1 VKMQKSLTFL
11 MAASAAAVSTPV
23 SVMAQ
28 ERMVLEE
35 VTVTARKREESVLEV
50 PESIASF
57 SAGMIERANINSLK
71 DIGLLVPNLYMSTR
85 LDGFPN
91 VSMRG
96 LGGFGNTQ
104 GVGFYLDDVQLFSD
118 ASSRFGDMERVEV
131 LKGPQGVLYGGSNI
145 GGAVKFV
152 SQRPDPEQTTGHV
165 KLSAGEFGFLDAEG
179 QVNLPL
185 SETWALR
192 LFGFSESSDGYLKN
206 PGSARSNGL
215 RNANDSDVG
224 EIDRYGIRAT
234 LAGDL
239 SDRLST
245 YFTLRYNEM
254 DGPNNAWIRELSGD
268 FTYSNLVD
276 TSFNPRHERD
286 TTAATLEL
294 NYDFDSIAMTIIGS
308 YTDTRSERE
317 TDLDLVQDHV
327 LDLFRPEDLEATTLE
342 FRLSSSTDS
351 PFQWQTGAYMLDLE
365 RDLLSVLN
373 IRGGFCYLDPGFCDP
388 LPGADDGDI
397 QAVVP
402 FEYSLRKREQ
412 RALFANFTYRVDQ
425 WELSAGLRADQW
437 QSDRSNLDTELSGR
451 QDDTELLARGSVA
464 WFSPDEAIMIYGT
477 VSQGFEPGDS
487 NLSNFAGDNN
497 LFGYDAESAT
507 QYEIGYKGQLMG
519 GQLALVAAAFYI
531 DYQDRQFELQATD
544 PSGGFV
550 EGIVNIGDSEQ
561 WGLEADMLL
570 AIGENWTTSVGLGYV
585 NAEWKNGVVSSIS
598 GADLSGET
606 PPNTAEFSATAA
618 VDYIRNLDNGMR
630 FSARAQV
637 RYKGDAA
644 SNAQFFHVPG
654 DDFPLWENQSFT
666 VVDLGASLAWDAW
679 ELRLHVENIFDEEY
693 YIDAQEFPNFAGTAV
708 EPLYSSIIIGS
719 LEQPRR
725 AVASIRYAF

>member
-1 VKMQKSLTFL
+1 MKIQKSLTFL
-11 MAASAAAVSTPV
+11 MAATAGAVATPA
-23 SVMAQ
+23 SILAQ

-57 SAGMIERANINSLK
+57 SAGMIERANITSLK
-71 DIGLLVPNLYMSTR
+71 DISLLVPNLYMSTR

-91 VSMRG
+91 VTMRG

-152 SQRPDPEQTTGHV
+152 SLRPDPGQRTGHV
-165 KLSAGEFGFLDAEG
+165 KVSAGEFGYLEAEG

-185 SETWALR
+185 SDTWALR

-215 RNANDSDVG
+215 RNANETDVG
-224 EIDRYGIRAT
+224 EMDRYGIRAT

-239 SDRLST
+239 GERLST
-245 YFTLRYNEM
+245 YFTLRHNEM
-254 DGPNNAWIRELSGD
+254 DGPNNPWIRELSGD
-268 FTYSNLVD
+268 FTYSNRVD

-294 NYDFDSIAMTIIGS
+294 NYDLDSVAMTVIGS

-327 LDLFRPEDLEATTLE
+327 LDLFRPEDFEATTLE
-342 FRLSSSTDS
+342 FRLSSNTDS
-351 PFQWQTGAYMLDLE
+351 PLQWQAGAYMLDLE

-373 IRGGFCYLDPGFCDP
+373 IRGGYCYLDPGFCDP
-388 LPGADDGDI
+388 LPGADDAEI

-402 FEYSLRKREQ
+402 FEYSVRQREQ
-412 RALFANFTYRVDQ
+412 RALFANVTYRVDQ
-425 WELSAGLRADQW
+425 WEFSAGLRADRW
-437 QSDRSNLDTELSGR
+437 QSDRSNLDSGLSGR
-451 QDDTELLARGSVA
+451 QNDTEVLGRGSVA
-464 WFSPDEAIMIYGT
+464 WFSADEATMIYGT
-477 VSQGFEPGDS
+477 VSQGFEPGDL
-487 NLSNFAGDNN
+487 NLNNFAGDNS
-497 LFGYDAESAT
+497 LFGYEAETAT
-507 QYEIGYKGQLMG
+507 QYELGYKGQLMG

-531 DYQDRQFELQATD
+531 DYKDRQFELQATD
-544 PSGGFV
+544 PAGGFV

-570 AIGENWTTSVGLGYV
+570 AIGENWTASVGLGYV
-585 NAEWKNGVVSSIS
+585 NAEWKDGVVSSIT

-606 PPNTAEFSATAA
+606 PPNTAEFSATTAL
-618 VDYIRNLDNGMR
+618 DYVRNLDNGMR
-630 FSARAQV
+630 FTARAQV

-644 SNAQFFHVPG
+644 SNAQFFDVPG
-654 DDFPLWENQSFT
+654 DDFPFWENQSFT

-693 YIDAQEFPNFAGTAV
+693 YIDAQEFPNFAGTSV
-708 EPLYSSIIIGS
+708 EPVYGSIIIGS